1 MSDVDQVRL
10 RWRDA
15 NGEVERVLDVGKLC
29 PRCSTRSR
37 HRADTVELCTDP
49 SYVPVEC
56 KRCYPGTYYALPREY
71 SSSRATR
78 YPPDLGKHFA
88 TIARIDAD
96 QGVIELSEPDD
107 AVYFEQGWT
116 FAAIDDPRSLRER
129 VRDAWRGL
137 MLGWRGAL

>member
-1 MSDVDQVRL
+1 MSADDQVRL
-10 RWRDA
+10 RWRDG

-37 HRADTVELCTDP
+37 HRADTVDLCTDP

-56 KRCYPGTYYALPREY
+56 KRCYPGTYYALPRACL
-71 SSSRATR
+71 SASDIAAVITR
-78 YPPDLGKHFA
+78 VDP
-88 TIARIDAD
+88 D
-96 QGVIELSEPDD
+96 QGVIELSCPDD

-137 MLGWRGAL
+137 MLGWRGQIGFWP